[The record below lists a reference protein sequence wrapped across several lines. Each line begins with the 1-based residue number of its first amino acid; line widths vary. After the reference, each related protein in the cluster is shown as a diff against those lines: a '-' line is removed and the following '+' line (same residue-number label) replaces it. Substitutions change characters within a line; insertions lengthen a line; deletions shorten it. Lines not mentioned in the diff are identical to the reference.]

1 MSRTVS
7 RLSIITS
14 IVKKDL
20 IEWTRDKFWIT
31 VSAVVLI
38 MFGIM
43 FWLMPDS
50 VEESVYVGIYP
61 AALGEVF
68 AQAAAA
74 DQDASGVLVA
84 GFDSREELVS
94 AIEEGRKVVVQGEE
108 QKIQIGLAFPADFT
122 SSAFAGELSTV
133 HVYVDGTVP
142 GDVTNAMA
150 AMVRELAYAA
160 RVLALGGNPEAALP
174 VTLPEQEIMILGEDR
189 AGNQV
194 PFRAQMRPM
203 IAFMMLI
210 MESLALAALI
220 AVEIQ
225 TKTVTA
231 LIVTPARS
239 ADVLWAKSITGILLA
254 FSQVLLILAI
264 TNSFASSNVLVL
276 LFATLVGAIMAT
288 AMGMLTG
295 AAGKDFMGTL
305 FYGMLFLIPFG
316 IPAFAVLF
324 PGSASWIV
332 KVIPSWGIIETMVS
346 ATTYES
352 VWKEAVVP
360 LAYSTAW
367 CGVLFAAGW
376 LQLERKLQTL

>member
-1 MSRTVS
+1 MSSPVS

-20 IEWTRDKFWIT
+20 VEWTRDQFWMA
-31 VSAVVLI
+31 VSALI
-38 MFGIM
+38 LVMFAIM

-50 VEESVYVGIYP
+50 VDETMSVGVYP

-68 AQAAAA
+68 AQAVAA

-84 GFDSREELVS
+84 GFDSREELIT
-94 AIEEGRKVVVQGEE
+94 AIEEGRRVVVQGEE
-108 QKIQIGLAFPADFT
+108 QKIKIGLAFPADFA
-122 SSAFAGELSTV
+122 SSAFSGELSTV
-133 HVYVDGTVP
+133 RVYVDGTVP

-160 RVLALGGNPEAALP
+160 RVLALGGNPEAAFP
-174 VTLPEQEIMILGEDR
+174 VTFPEENIMILGEDR
-189 AGNQV
+189 AGSQI
-194 PFRAQMRPM
+194 PFRDQMRPM

-220 AVEIQ
+220 AVEIHA
-225 TKTVTA
+225 KTLTA
-231 LIVTPARS
+231 LIVTPART

-254 FSQVLLILAI
+254 LSQVLLILAL
-264 TNSFASSNVLVL
+264 TNSFANSNVLVL
-276 LFATLVGAIMAT
+276 ILATVIGAVMAT
-288 AMGMLTG
+288 ALGMLTG

-305 FYGMLFLIPFG
+305 FYGMLFLIPFF

-324 PGSASWIV
+324 PGSASWVV
-332 KVIPSWGIIETMVS
+332 KVIPSWGMIDTMVN
-346 ATTYES
+346 ATTHDTNWRD
-352 VWKEAVVP
+352 VALP
-360 LAYSTAW
+360 LGYSSAW
-367 CGVLFAAGW
+367 CAILFAAGW

>member
-1 MSRTVS
+1 MSRNVS
-7 RLSIITS
+7 RRSIVAS

-20 IEWTRDKFWIT
+20 IEWTRDKFWMAI
-31 VSAVVLI
+31 SALVLV

-50 VEESVYVGIYP
+50 VDETIHVGIYP
-61 AALGEVF
+61 ATLGEVF

-84 GFDSREELVS
+84 GFDSREALVS

-108 QKIQIGLAFPADFT
+108 QNIQIGLAFPADFT
-122 SSAFAGELSTV
+122 SSAFSGEPSTV
-133 HVYVDGTVP
+133 HVYVDGTIPV
-142 GDVTNAMA
+142 DVTNAMA

-160 RVLALGGNPEAALP
+160 RILALGGNPEAAFP

-194 PFRAQMRPM
+194 PYREQMRPM
-203 IAFMMLI
+203 IAFIMLL
-210 MESLALAALI
+210 MESLALAGLI

-231 LIVTPARS
+231 LIVRPART
-239 ADVLWAKSITGILLA
+239 ADVLWAKSITGVLLA

-264 TNSFASSNVLVL
+264 TNSFANSHVLAL
-276 LFATLVGAIMAT
+276 PAAAAVGAVMAT

-305 FYGMLFLIPFG
+305 FYGLFFLIPFF
-316 IPAFAVLF
+316 IPALAVLF

-346 ATTYES
+346 ATTYET
-352 VWKEAVVP
+352 VWKDVAGP
-360 LAYSTAW
+360 LAYSAAW
-367 CGVLFAAGW
+367 CVVLLAAGW